1 MKEIELLAPVGNPQT
16 LKVAINNGANAI
28 YLGLNDFNARGN
40 IENFNAENLRESV
53 KEAHLFG
60 VRVFVTLNT
69 LLLDDEFEK
78 MTQLVRSAIDAKVD
92 AFITQDI
99 GLAYY
104 LRNKFPNIEL
114 HASTQMG
121 VQNLEGTQFLQ
132 PLNFKRVVLA
142 RETPLDEIKRI
153 KDNFDVE
160 IEYFIQGALCVS
172 FSGNCYLCSILANA
186 SGNRG
191 KCKQFC
197 RLPIS
202 CQSEKGDNEGYLLST
217 KDFCLLP
224 CLKDLQQAGVDS
236 LKIEGRARRPA
247 YVGGAVKVYRNALD
261 NNFQYSKNDITTLQK
276 LFNRGNFIK
285 GYFDDEKIIYNKT
298 QNHMGIKIGRVLSVK
313 NGKRFNEVKI
323 ETTHTLARGDSLKF
337 FVKQKEAC
345 SLSVQD
351 VKKIGEH
358 QYLFTTTTPVPQ
370 TADVH
375 LTGDAQ
381 LENEI
386 LQTIRKIPFNAKFI
400 GRAGQKAKLSLATE
414 NTTINIESDFLLEE
428 AKASPLT
435 KEECYAQLSKSGEEF
450 SLADLEFDSENVFMA
465 KSQIN
470 QLRRIA
476 LSLLREKIIENN
488 EKNLKTEEKDFNLK
502 INKKSQKNADIL
514 YFSSLKI
521 LEKYIN
527 SKNLLV
533 YDPSEYDIKEIEEFC
548 KKYPNK
554 TIYLHTPIISNK
566 NMIEILQ
573 KLFEKVENLGVVAT
587 NYYAFSLTTPQKTIV
602 GSDMNVANSFA
613 IEFYQSL
620 GYDKIVLSKENFNF
634 EDIKN
639 GDAQLFVENN
649 FSKNLMHFKHCPFKE
664 NLSSQCNNCKYKEGT
679 TYRLNGKKFAIVRK
693 RLSFC
698 QFVLKEYQQSIYNN
712 ENFGNVIEIK

>member
-1 MKEIELLAPVGNPQT
+1 MKEMELLAPVGNPQT

-40 IENFNAENLRESV
+40 IENFNVENLRESV
-53 KEAHLFG
+53 KKAHLFG
-60 VRVFVTLNT
+60 VRVFLTLNT
-69 LLLDDEFEK
+69 LLLDGEFEK
-78 MTQLVRSAIDAKVD
+78 ITQLVRSAIDAKVD

-121 VQNLEGTQFLQ
+121 IQNLEGTKFLS
-132 PLNFKRVVLA
+132 PLGFKRVVLA
-142 RETPLDEIKRI
+142 RETPLDEIRRI

-160 IEYFIQGALCVS
+160 IEYFVQGALCVS
-172 FSGNCYLCSILANA
+172 FSGNCYLCSILADA

-197 RLPIS
+197 RLPVFYS
-202 CQSEKGDNEGYLLST
+202 NEEEDKRGYFLST

-224 CLKDLQQAGVDS
+224 KLDDLQKAGVDS

-247 YVGGAVKVYRNALD
+247 YVGGAVNVYRNALD
-261 NNFQYSKNDITTLQK
+261 NNFQYNKNDIITLQK

-285 GYFDDEKIIYNKT
+285 GYFEGENIIYNKT
-298 QNHMGIKIGRVLSVK
+298 QNHMGIKIGKVLSVRS
-313 NGKRFNEVKI
+313 GKKFNEIVV
-323 ETTHTLARGDSLKF
+323 ETTHALARGDSLKF
-337 FVKQKEAC
+337 FAKQKEAC

-351 VKKIGEH
+351 VKKIGKN
-358 QYLFTTTTPVPQ
+358 QYLFTTTTKVPQ

-375 LTGDAQ
+375 LTVDSQ

-386 LQTIRKIPFNAKFI
+386 LQKTRKIPFKAKFI
-400 GRAGQKAKLSLATE
+400 GRIGQKAKLFLSTS
-414 NTTINIESDFLLEE
+414 NTTINIEGDFLLEG
-428 AKASPLT
+428 AKASPFT
-435 KEECYAQLSKSGEEF
+435 KADCYAQLSKSGEEF
-450 SLADLEFDSENVFMA
+450 YLSDLDFDSENVFMA

-470 QLRRIA
+470 QLRRNAI
-476 LSLLREKIIENN
+476 SLLREKIIENN
-488 EKNLKTEEKDFNLK
+488 EKNLKIEEKEFNLK
-502 INKKSQKNADIL
+502 IGKKSQKNGDIL
-514 YFSSLKI
+514 YFSSLETLK
-521 LEKYIN
+521 KYIN
-527 SKNLLV
+527 TENFLV
-533 YDPSEYDIKEIEEFC
+533 YDPSEYNIKEIEEFC
-548 KKYPNK
+548 KKHSNK

-566 NMIEILQ
+566 NMIDVLQ
-573 KLFEKVENLGVVAT
+573 KLFEKVQNLGVVAT

-602 GSDMNVANSFA
+602 GSDMNIANSFA
-613 IEFYQSL
+613 IEFYQNL
-620 GYDKIVLSKENFNF
+620 GYDKIILSKENFDFSN
-634 EDIKN
+634 IKN
-639 GDAQLFVENN
+639 GNAQLFVENN

-664 NLSSQCNNCKYKEGT
+664 NLSSQCDNCKYKEGA
-679 TYRLNGKKFAIVRK
+679 TYGFNCKKFAIVRK

-698 QFVLKEYQQSIYNN
+698 QFVLKENKPSNSYN